1 MSSPATGGLIGMTS
15 ATTAFPPPEP
25 QRVFHHVLAN
35 TLVASVVNFTVWFA
49 VTFFVYLE
57 THSVFATGVIAG
69 IFLAFTAV
77 SGMWFGSLVDH
88 HPKRTVMLASSATS
102 LVLYTASLVVYLA
115 AGPAAFRDATSPTL
129 WAFVLLLMGGVIIG
143 NVRGIAM
150 STVVTLLV
158 PEPGRD
164 RANGLVGTAS
174 GVSFLVT
181 SVISG
186 LLVGLSGML
195 AVLVLALVATAAV
208 ILHLAGVSIPEKRAS
223 SAEGASRR
231 MDLRGTVAL
240 VVAVPGLL
248 ALIVFSTI
256 NNFLGGIFMALM
268 DPYGLSLV
276 SVEMWGLLW
285 GVLSTGF
292 IVGGLVISRRGLGR
306 NPVRSLLLA
315 NLVLWAICSVFAVRS
330 SIVLL
335 AVGMFVYMCVVP
347 YIEASEQTVLQKV
360 VPFER
365 QGRVFGFAQSMEQA
379 ASPLTAF
386 LISPVAQFVF
396 IPFMTTGSGAE
407 LLGPWFGTGP
417 ERGLA
422 LLFTIAGVLGLLLT
436 LAAFGTRHYRRL
448 SRQYLTEPAA
458 EQPIVEPAPCELAAA

>member
-1 MSSPATGGLIGMTS
+1 MTATSTPATPLP
-15 ATTAFPPPEP
+15 A
-25 QRVFHHVLAN
+25 QRRTFHHVLAN
-35 TLVASVVNFTVWFA
+35 TLVTSVVNFTVWFA

-57 THSVFATGVIAG
+57 THSVFATGVIGG
-69 IFLAFTAV
+69 IFTALTAL
-77 SGMWFGSLVDH
+77 SGVWFGSLVDH
-88 HPKRTVMLASSATS
+88 HRKRSVMLASSA
-102 LVLYTASLVVYLA
+102 ASLTLYLAALAVHLA
-115 AGPAAFRDATSPTL
+115 AGPEAFRDPTSPVL
-129 WAFVLLLMGGVIIG
+129 WAFVLLLMTGVIVG
-143 NVRGIAM
+143 NIRGIAM

-158 PEPGRD
+158 PEQGRD

-195 AVLVLALVATAAV
+195 AVLLLAVVATVAAIV
-208 ILHLAGVSIPEKRAS
+208 HLASLSIPEARAQRSGDEPKRV
-223 SAEGASRR
+223 
-231 MDLRGTVAL
+231 DLRGTIAL
-240 VVAVPGLL
+240 VTAVPGLL
-248 ALIVFSTI
+248 ALIVFATI
-256 NNFLGGIFMALM
+256 NNFLGGVFMALM

-276 SVEMWGLLW
+276 SVEAWGLLW

-292 IVGGLVISRRGLGR
+292 IVGGLVINRRGLGR
-306 NPVRSLLLA
+306 NPLRALLVA
-315 NLVLWAICSVFAVRS
+315 NLVLWTICSVFAVRS

-335 AVGMFVYMCVVP
+335 AVGMFVYMCVIPFV
-347 YIEASEQTVLQKV
+347 EASEQTVLQKV

-365 QGRVFGFAQSMEQA
+365 QGRVFGFAQSVEQA

-396 IPFMTTGSGAE
+396 IPFMTTGAGAQ

-422 LLFTIAGVLGLLLT
+422 LLFTLAGLLGLVLT

-448 SRQYLTEPAA
+448 SQRY
-458 EQPIVEPAPCELAAA
+458 LAAPVDEVPPGPEQQAVAVAA

>member
-1 MSSPATGGLIGMTS
+1 MTATSPRARHT
-15 ATTAFPPPEP
+15 F
-25 QRVFHHVLAN
+25 QHVLAN

-57 THSVFATGVIAG
+57 TQSVFATGVIAG
-69 IFLAFTAV
+69 IFLAFTAG
-77 SGMWFGSLVDH
+77 SGMWFGSLVAH
-88 HPKRTVMLASSATS
+88 HRKRGVMLASSAAS
-102 LVLYTASLVVYLA
+102 FVLYAASLLVYLLVDRDT
-115 AGPAAFRDATSPTL
+115 FRDPTSPLL
-129 WAFVLLLMGGVIIG
+129 WAFVLLLMAGVIIG
-143 NVRGIAM
+143 NLRGIAM

-158 PEPGRD
+158 PEAGRD

-186 LLVGLSGML
+186 LLVGMGGML
-195 AVLVLALVATAAV
+195 PVLLLALVATAAA
-208 ILHLAGVSIPEKRAS
+208 ILHLLRVAIPEERPEPAG
-223 SAEGASRR
+223 GAPRR
-231 MDLRGTVAL
+231 MDLRGTVRL

-256 NNFLGGIFMALM
+256 NNFLGGVFMALM

-276 SVEMWGLLW
+276 SVQTWGLLW

-292 IVGGLVISRRGLGR
+292 IIGGLAISRRGLGR
-306 NPVRSLLLA
+306 NPVRTLLVA
-315 NLVLWAICSVFAVRS
+315 NLVLWTICSVFAARS

-335 AVGMFVYMCVVP
+335 AVGMFLYLCLVPCV
-347 YIEASEQTVLQKV
+347 EAAEQTVLQKV

-365 QGRVFGFAQSMEQA
+365 QGRVFGFAQSVEQA

-396 IPFMTTGSGAE
+396 IPFMTTGAGAD
-407 LLGPWFGTGP
+407 
-417 ERGLA
+417 
-422 LLFTIAGVLGLLLT
+422 
-436 LAAFGTRHYRRL
+436 
-448 SRQYLTEPAA
+448 
-458 EQPIVEPAPCELAAA
+458 